1 MLAGAAS
8 LLATAAL
15 GASPADEAASVA
27 QAAAEAP
34 AIDNA
39 QSVEEQMEVFV
50 SRSGFG
56 ARQQKEG
63 WAVVSATAQVQVSTS
78 DANWVAER
86 SLAYDEAI
94 LKATSDYVKSVGVKI
109 DNKTT
114 QDFYQAAGKDPPPYD
129 KGQEPGQAAELMRK
143 VLALGDARID
153 AELKKLGVDPK
164 QYAEAQP
171 PQQHVQLRN
180 ALLHKTVEEAFAS
193 VVGLTPVQTFE
204 GTDGKG
210 NEVIGVV
217 AVNSPRMQEFAQS
230 VSAMHGEFEPD
241 PSRAEDLG
249 KALGDGMSLLHQFGV
264 RRMFDD
270 NGLPVI
276 VSFYQ
281 WQPQM
286 SDADPSVNGLYLEA
300 AFDQAEAA
308 ADRQIAD
315 FLNGSAEFDSE
326 SEIGHEMQKIA
337 ERLPDDYIRQDAP
350 QRTVFN
356 QLTKK
361 MRLRSNIQV
370 TGLRTFKKWSMKHPA
385 NGQVVVGVVRMWSA
399 ASEKTLRALR
409 DGRPVTGASPA
420 QVVRPNSPAG
430 VIMGTEL
437 MKPGDF

>member
-1 MLAGAAS
+1 
-8 LLATAAL
+8 
-15 GASPADEAASVA
+15 
-27 QAAAEAP
+27 
-34 AIDNA
+34 
-39 QSVEEQMEVFV
+39 
-50 SRSGFG
+50 
-56 ARQQKEG
+56 
-63 WAVVSATAQVQVSTS
+63 
-78 DANWVAER
+78 
-86 SLAYDEAI
+86 
-94 LKATSDYVKSVGVKI
+94 
-109 DNKTT
+109 
-114 QDFYQAAGKDPPPYD
+114 
-129 KGQEPGQAAELMRK
+129 
-143 VLALGDARID
+143 
-153 AELKKLGVDPK
+153 
-164 QYAEAQP
+164 
-171 PQQHVQLRN
+171 
-180 ALLHKTVEEAFAS
+180 
-193 VVGLTPVQTFE
+193 
-204 GTDGKG
+204 
-210 NEVIGVV
+210 
-217 AVNSPRMQEFAQS
+217 
-230 VSAMHGEFEPD
+230 
-241 PSRAEDLG
+241 
-249 KALGDGMSLLHQFGV
+249 
-264 RRMFDD
+264 
-270 NGLPVI
+270 
-276 VSFYQ
+276 
-281 WQPQM
+281 M